1 MAKELEKR
9 LLRELLKNSKRSD
22 RDLAKIL
29 KVSQATITRTR
40 HKLERNGMIQDYT
53 IIPDFTQMGFE
64 ILDLTFIKL
73 RSDILKPQT
82 MKKVKE
88 YALKFP
94 NSIFTALGEG
104 FGMNGVVIS
113 FHKNYTE
120 YHQGLNQLRLDWK
133 DYTDDIQS
141 FVVSLKTGV
150 VKKFSTTYLKD
161 VPI

>member
-1 MAKELEKR
+1 MPKELQKR

-29 KVSQATITRTR
+29 KMSQATITRTR

-64 ILDLTFIKL
+64 ILDLTFVKL

-104 FGMNGVVIS
+104 LGMNGVVIS

-161 VPI
+161 MPI

>member
-64 ILDLTFIKL
+64 ILDLTFVKL

-104 FGMNGVVIS
+104 LGMNGVVIS
-113 FHKNYTE
+113 FHKNYTD

-133 DYTDDIQS
+133 GYTDDIQS

>member
-64 ILDLTFIKL
+64 ILDLTFVKL